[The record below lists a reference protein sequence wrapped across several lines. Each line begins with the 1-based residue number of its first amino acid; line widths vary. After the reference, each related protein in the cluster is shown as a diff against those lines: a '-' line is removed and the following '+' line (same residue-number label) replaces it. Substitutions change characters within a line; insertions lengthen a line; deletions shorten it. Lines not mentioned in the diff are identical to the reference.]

1 MEIGA
6 IIKRRRLAMKLT
18 QEELA
23 DIMIQN
29 DIDRL
34 FGFEKK

>member
-18 QEELA
+18 QEELT